1 METMRKAFEERRD
14 VLVKGINA
22 IEGLSCLKPEGAFYV
37 MMNVT
42 KLMGKRLG
50 DVEINDCAAFAE
62 ALLSEGK
69 VVVVP
74 GNAFMAEG
82 FCRLSY
88 ATSMENILEGLRRI
102 EAFVKALQ

>member
-1 METMRKAFEERRD
+1 
-14 VLVKGINA
+14 VKGINA
-22 IEGLSCLKPEGAFYV
+22 VPGVSCRKPEGAFYV

-42 KLMGKRLG
+42 GLMGRRIDG
-50 DVEINDCAAFAE
+50 VTINDCAAFAE
-62 ALLSEGK
+62 ALLSHGK

-88 ATSMENILEGLRRI
+88 ATSMDGVVEGLRRI
-102 EAFVKALQ
+102 EAFVKSLE